1 MDVCVKIIKNNK
13 DFFDQSLDE
22 IKLLKFINKND
33 PGDKYHILRLYDY
46 FYYRVSPIY
55 LAYYQLYLS
64 FLHVVHDM
72 LLCDLDSPLIKEYR
86 VKLFSFS
93 RQLLL
98 MGYGSAS
105 VGLRYLFTA
114 WSVISNSGL
123 EILNKPANIC
133 RAVLL

>member
-22 IKLLKFINKND
+22 IKLLKYINKND

-64 FLHVVHDM
+64 FLLVVHDM
-72 LLCDLDSPLIKEYR
+72 LLCGLESPLIIEYTW
-86 VKLFSFS
+86 KLFSFS
-93 RQLLL
+93 RHLCLWVMGWLLL
-98 MGYGSAS
+98 
-105 VGLRYLFTA
+105 V
-114 WSVISNSGL
+114 
-123 EILNKPANIC
+123 
-133 RAVLL
+133 